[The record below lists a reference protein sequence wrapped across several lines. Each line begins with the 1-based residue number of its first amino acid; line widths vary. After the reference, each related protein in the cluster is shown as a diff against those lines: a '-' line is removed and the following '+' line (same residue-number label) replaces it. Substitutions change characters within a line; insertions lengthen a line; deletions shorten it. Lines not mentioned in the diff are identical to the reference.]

1 MGSTARSTA
10 SILPPDQ
17 EQALRELARLLAERG
32 SLPRR
37 LLLVDADG
45 GQAEL
50 PPAAVAALAPAL
62 AAVTAQLD
70 DAPEPAFLPDDAE
83 LTTTQAARFLRISR
97 QYLARLLDRGALP
110 HRMVGSHHRLRV
122 GDLRAYQA
130 RQRAAIREAAR
141 LSEEL
146 GLYDE

>member
-1 MGSTARSTA
+1 MGSKARSTA
-10 SILPPDQ
+10 SALPPDQ
-17 EQALRELARLLAERG
+17 VRALRALARLLSERG
-32 SLPRR
+32 SPPRR

-45 GQAEL
+45 GRAEL

-62 AAVTAQLD
+62 AAVTARLG

-83 LTTTQAARFLRISR
+83 LTTTRAARFLRGSR

-110 HRMVGSHHRLRV
+110 YRMADSHHRLRV

-130 RQRAAIREAAR
+130 RQRAAIRKAAR

-146 GLYDE
+146 GLYDG